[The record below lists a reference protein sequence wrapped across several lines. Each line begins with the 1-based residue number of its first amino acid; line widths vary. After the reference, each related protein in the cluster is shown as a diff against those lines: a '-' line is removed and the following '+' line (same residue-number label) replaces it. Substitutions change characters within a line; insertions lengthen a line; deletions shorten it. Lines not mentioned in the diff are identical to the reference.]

1 MKKFNLGLSIAAGL
15 LGGLISH
22 FAWVQPVR
30 AQSQLMMPPTSI
42 RAQNFVLVDS
52 KGVVQGVFS
61 IDEPKNGPAG
71 IKLLNGQ
78 GREIWRAPG
87 RVQIL
92 TTSSGTK

>member
-1 MKKFNLGLSIAAGL
+1 M
-15 LGGLISH
+15 ISH

-30 AQSQLMMPPTSI
+30 AQSQLMMPPASI

-61 IDEPKNGPAG
+61 VDEPKNGPAG

-78 GREIWRAPG
+78 GHEIWRAPG
-87 RVQIL
+87 GLHIL
-92 TTSSGTK
+92 TTSNGAK